1 MLLARQVPFLVPFL
15 RDLTLQDF
23 PFLTSLAA
31 SKSARDR
38 RIWLRVASDH
48 FVAVEPDDPQAI
60 ETFAEVMAAQL
71 EAADPATRIEI
82 AGKLASCART
92 PLRLLVKLEAMDPE
106 VSDFVLG
113 HAVAYSERELKEAI
127 ARGARQ
133 ATAVAKRKPLSP
145 GLANLITFHD
155 DVDVLIALARNAF
168 AELERAALIRLLK
181 RARSLGEERAD
192 LRLAKAL
199 LERRPVRAEYALL
212 FFIARPD
219 QRVEILLA
227 AQRLQLGRP
236 PGFVVS
242 TPSTTL
248 DELEVAA
255 VARQPERFVVTLA
268 GALDCGPDLAQRIV
282 DDVSGEPL
290 AVALAALGASNEVL
304 VRVLIS
310 NDLAAGANYQRIR
323 ALARL
328 NNALDRNAATMI
340 VAALRDGAVMALR
353 HLPSADGRAPG
364 EASRAAAA
372 RGASGRDDPPQRAAP
387 SPRLRGEVG

>member
-48 FVAVEPDDPQAI
+48 FVAADPDDPQAI
-60 ETFAEVMAAQL
+60 ETFAKVLAEQL
-71 EAADPATRIEI
+71 EAADPATRLEI
-82 AGKLASCART
+82 ARKLAPCAGT
-92 PLRLLVKLEAMDPE
+92 PLRLILKLEAMGPE
-106 VSDFVLG
+106 VSDFVLE
-113 HAVAYSERELKEAI
+113 HAVAYAERELKEAI
-127 ARGARQ
+127 ARGARE
-133 ATAVAKRKPLSP
+133 AAAVARRKPLSP
-145 GLANLITFHD
+145 ALANLLTFHD
-155 DVDVLIALARNAF
+155 DVEVLVVLARNAF
-168 AELERAALIRLLK
+168 ALLETSALIRLLR
-181 RARSLGEERAD
+181 RARTLAEERGD
-192 LRLAKAL
+192 LRLAEAL

-212 FFIARPD
+212 FLFARPD

-236 PGFVVS
+236 PGSAVS
-242 TPSTTL
+242 TPATTL

-255 VARQPERFVVTLA
+255 VARQPERFVATLA
-268 GALDCGPDLAQRIV
+268 EALDCDPDLAQQIV

-290 AVALAALGASNEVL
+290 AVALVALGASNEVL

-310 NDLAAGANYQRIR
+310 NDLAAGASYQRIR

-328 NNALDRNAATMI
+328 NNALDRNAAMMI
-340 VAALRDGAVMALR
+340 VSALRDGAVMARR
-353 HLPSADGRAPG
+353 HLPLEAGRAPA
-364 EASRAAAA
+364 EASRGVA
-372 RGASGRDDPPQRAAP
+372 ASGRDDPPQRMRA
-387 SPRLRGEVG
+387 SPRIVRQ

>member
-48 FVAVEPDDPQAI
+48 FVAADPDDPQAI
-60 ETFAEVMAAQL
+60 ETFAKVLAEQL
-71 EAADPATRIEI
+71 EAADPATRLEI
-82 AGKLASCART
+82 ARKLAPCGGT
-92 PLRLLVKLEAMDPE
+92 PLRLILKLEAMGPE
-106 VSDFVLG
+106 VSDFVLE
-113 HAVAYSERELKEAI
+113 HAVAYAERELKEAI
-127 ARGARQ
+127 ARGARE
-133 ATAVAKRKPLSP
+133 AAAVARRKPLSP
-145 GLANLITFHD
+145 ALANLLTFHD
-155 DVDVLIALARNAF
+155 DVEVLVVLARNAF
-168 AELERAALIRLLK
+168 AQLETSALIRLL
-181 RARSLGEERAD
+181 RQARTLAEERGD
-192 LRLAKAL
+192 LRLAEAL

-212 FFIARPD
+212 FLFARPD

-236 PGFVVS
+236 PGSAVS
-242 TPSTTL
+242 TPATTL

-255 VARQPERFVVTLA
+255 VARQPERFVATLA
-268 GALDCGPDLAQRIV
+268 EALDCDPDLAQQIV

-290 AVALAALGASNEVL
+290 AVALVALGASNEVL

-310 NDLAAGANYQRIR
+310 NDLAAGASYQRIR

-328 NNALDRNAATMI
+328 NNALNRNAATMI
-340 VAALRDGAVMALR
+340 VAALRDGAVMARR
-353 HLPSADGRAPG
+353 HLPLTDGRAPR
-364 EASRAAAA
+364 EASRAVAP
-372 RGASGRDDPPQRAAP
+372 RGASGRDDPPQRMRP
-387 SPRLRGEVG
+387 SPRLRGEAG